1 MFSNQSRPLATFG
14 SCAGFAILTFTAAGA
29 QEPLFRQLPAD
40 VQLSARQAALVE
52 SAKTS
57 GAAIGTKVMT
67 VEFSSIAPACAWR
80 QQSIENHLGTE

>member
-52 SAKTS
+52 
-57 GAAIGTKVMT
+57 
-67 VEFSSIAPACAWR
+67 FCQDLWR
-80 QQSIENHLGTE
+80 RYWHQSHDR